1 MSMVRIEKGKHL
13 IHKDDAQEK
22 LEIILQ
28 GRVNMIVGDE
38 VIPLDT
44 GTIIGIAACE
54 KQRYCCDYIAAEDTV
69 LMEYPYKQV
78 ADLEKLFAEQPKYA
92 TVFPMAAVKQA
103 NTVLNYYGK
112 RTELAKKLYS
122 MGVGMYRDY
131 KYLCSK
137 YDLTEK
143 QLMSMEHLVPLEQ
156 SYILEEWK
164 QGYFQALAG
173 KDMQSVNAFLGTDF
187 AVGIGTMLYAGKVIN
202 EVLAKMEG
210 VRDYLHY
217 WQDILLEEGSDDLFQ
232 LYFDLEIRATRKG
245 ADTSDIQQ
253 RMEKLMEFIHG
264 SELYDEKFVRERF
277 IEYEGYDFTAIP
289 EEEIETE
296 TEAEE
301 NAAEAAQ
308 AELGISPEAVSD
320 PLAYILEYASY
331 DAEKIEEIRKQIATY
346 RDLPDIY
353 STDDHVRKLR
363 RSIAAVYYEVYKA
376 AIKRA
381 LQEQA
386 ISPILR
392 MFFDFGFMDSGLLG
406 EEYTEQLY
414 AVAERLSECNSE
426 HVYTMYEW
434 LKSIYIGK
442 NEPSK
447 NEFDLD
453 YPAYLADLRR
463 NGTITKKE
471 QEEWKDDQWK
481 KVEYEIENM
490 FTSSNRAVYGKI
502 STFIPILCEYDIV
515 NSVETML
522 VTAARINEAL
532 DKIRSVD
539 FSIFYRDTTFSDPAH
554 DITREFLK
562 KEVLPDVILMPN
574 AGTKAMMWQE
584 TAGGRR
590 DTSARF
596 LFPVMTAGNLDEL
609 MLETAGR
616 FRWEMCRKEQG
627 ARWNDIREM
636 SLTSEYYDYVQ
647 YYKKNH
653 DLSPEAKE
661 KLKNALWKAKNNYR
675 EVFVKDYQVWIKYEA
690 KGSFRMNRVAR
701 GILFRYCPFVKEI
714 RDSLK
719 VSPMYQEMIQKYDII
734 IGREKRHVALFE
746 DKYRKAGGE
755 LTEEMIVNKEFY
767 EM

>member
-1 MSMVRIEKGKHL
+1 MKKFL
-13 IHKDDAQEK
+13 
-22 LEIILQ
+22 
-28 GRVNMIVGDE
+28 
-38 VIPLDT
+38 
-44 GTIIGIAACE
+44 
-54 KQRYCCDYIAAEDTV
+54 TV
-69 LMEYPYKQV
+69 
-78 ADLEKLFAEQPKYA
+78 
-92 TVFPMAAVKQA
+92 
-103 NTVLNYYGK
+103 
-112 RTELAKKLYS
+112 
-122 MGVGMYRDY
+122 
-131 KYLCSK
+131 
-137 YDLTEK
+137 
-143 QLMSMEHLVPLEQ
+143 
-156 SYILEEWK
+156 
-164 QGYFQALAG
+164 ALAG
-173 KDMQSVNAFLGTDF
+173 
-187 AVGIGTMLYAGKVIN
+187 
-202 EVLAKMEG
+202 VLAASMLFTGCSKKAESKVPDKLIVGTNAEFPPFEYMNDKKQPEG
-210 VRDYLHY
+210 F
-217 WQDILLEEGSDDLFQ
+217 DIAMIK
-232 LYFDLEIRATRKG
+232 EIGK
-245 ADTSDIQQ
+245 
-253 RMEKLMEFIHG
+253 RMGKKVEIKNMEFKSLIG
-264 SELYDEKFVRERF
+264 AMESDSINAIIAGMTKTEKREKAV
-277 IEYEGYDFTAIP
+277 DFSDSYYTTNQAI
-289 EEEIETE
+289 ILKKDSKITKL
-296 TEAEE
+296 
-301 NAAEAAQ
+301 AQ
-308 AELGISPEAVSD
+308 LDGK
-320 PLAYILEYASY
+320 
-331 DAEKIEEIRKQIATY
+331 KIGVQQGTTG
-346 RDLPDIY
+346 DIY

-381 LQEQA
+381 LQEQV

-434 LKSIYIGK
+434 LQSIYIGK

-574 AGTKAMMWQE
+574 AGTRAMMWQE

-719 VSPMYQEMIQKYDII
+719 ISPMYQEMIQKYDII